1 MRSGFLL
8 SAAVLALAC
17 GEPEND
23 AMDTAPDTGIFPTD
37 SDASGTSDSSLS
49 SSSDDGFKLDAPPDA
64 VTDGNSAE
72 GGDTTCQKVDIL
84 FVIDN
89 SGSMADEQEKLV
101 ANFPIFADEIQTT
114 LAEVNDYHVGVV
126 STDNYAL
133 GLFSPGINSDNPG
146 CRVLGSLITSTN
158 SGNCGPYV
166 EGGRYMTEQ
175 DNLQTAFS
183 CAGNLGD
190 TGSGLEQV
198 AGAMTAAIAPA
209 LNGAG
214 SCNDGFIR
222 DDALLVIVL
231 ISDEN
236 DDIESQG
243 DPADWYNLVSSFKFN
258 EPDNIV
264 VLSLI
269 WDDSNGNPNG
279 CSNATDEE
287 VGADLIAFTEM
298 FTYGSVG
305 SVCVDSYQTFFHD
318 AISVID
324 SACDDFMP
332 PG

>member
-1 MRSGFLL
+1 MLL
-8 SAAVLALAC
+8 AAAC
-17 GEPEND
+17 GDPSDD
-23 AMDTAPDTGIFPTD
+23 AMGMEPDSGIFPSEGEADT
-37 SDASGTSDSSLS
+37 SGASSGASGGG
-49 SSSDDGFKLDAPPDA
+49 DDGPKLDAPPDE
-64 VTDGNSAE
+64 VTDGGSAE
-72 GGDTTCQKVDIL
+72 GGDTACEKVDIL

-89 SGSMADEQEKLV
+89 SGSMADEQVKLV
-101 ANFPIFADEIQTT
+101 NNFPVFAQEIQTT
-114 LAEVNDYHVGVV
+114 LSEVNDYHVGVT
-126 STDNYAL
+126 STDNYGLA
-133 GLFSPGINSDNPG
+133 LFSPGINSDSPE
-146 CRVLGSLITSTN
+146 CRLLGSLITSTN
-158 SGNCGPYV
+158 SGDCAPYV

-175 DNLQTAFS
+175 DDLQSKFS

-198 AGAMTAAIAPA
+198 AGAMTAAISPA
-209 LNGAG
+209 LNSPGA
-214 SCNDGFIR
+214 CNEGFIR
-222 DDALLVIVL
+222 DDALLVVVL

-236 DDIESQG
+236 DDIESMG
-243 DPADWYNLVSSFKFN
+243 DPADWYSLVSSFKFN
-258 EPDNIV
+258 EPDNVV

-279 CSNATDEE
+279 CVNATDEE
-287 VGADLIAFTEM
+287 IGSDLIAFTQM